1 MTAHLPSGTVAFLFT
16 DIEGSTRLWERDAAA
31 MWRTVHRHNAILGTA
46 IADHGGH
53 HFKTIGDAYQAAFP
67 DVPSAVAAVA
77 AAQRALAAEPWP
89 ETGPIRVRM
98 AVHAGEATPVGG
110 DYLAPCL
117 NRLARLLAT
126 GHGGQALL
134 TDLAAGLARDR
145 LPPGASLRGLGRHR
159 LRDLLEPEEVW
170 QLVLAGLPDRFPP
183 LKSLETHPTNLPAQP
198 NELVGR
204 EAELAA
210 LLPRLTDPATRLLT
224 LTGPGGVGKTR
235 LALQLA
241 ADAIDAFP
249 DGVFLVGLAAV
260 TDPALLPAEIADT
273 LGVREGGGLGLR
285 EALTRHLAPQR
296 LLLLL
301 DNLEQFRPQAAA
313 ARVVGD
319 LLAAAPKLT
328 VLATSRAPLRLRA
341 EQEAPVAPL
350 PTPDPRRHAPPGEL
364 SPLLA
369 ANPSVRLFAQR
380 AQAARPSFALTADNA
395 AAVVEIVSR
404 LDGLP
409 LAIELAA
416 ARTRALSVA
425 ELARRLG
432 GTLDLLA
439 AKIADL
445 PDRQQT
451 LRAAIDWSHDLL
463 APEEQ
468 ALFRRLSVFP
478 GGCTLEAA
486 EAVAG
491 VPQSLALDVLDGITV
506 LLEQSLLR
514 ADETG
519 DETRYRM
526 LETLRA
532 YGRER
537 LAAAGEEEALLDAR
551 DAWLLAR
558 SVEADTHRYQADV
571 GLWHLRLEAE
581 HANIGACL
589 DRALRAGRADDGMLL
604 AANVWQAWR
613 ARGRLAEGRSWLDRL
628 LAAFPGAPARLR
640 YHALIGAGALAGDQG
655 DLLGGTALVE
665 EAVAVARGL
674 ADPLDLAS
682 TLSQLGTMLDKRGL
696 YAEAAHQHKL
706 SLDAFWAG
714 GDRRGESQALN
725 NLALV
730 AQNRGNYDEAT
741 RMFEQSLQIKQEL
754 GNKTGMAITLNNLA
768 VVAYLQDDLA
778 TATRRLEE
786 ALAIDRELDN
796 LPGVAD
802 GLDNLGGILAGEQD
816 LPRAA
821 AMLAEALEIRR
832 DMGDRYSIPFSL
844 ENVGALADA
853 TGDLAMAARMLGATE
868 SLREAVGMARPP
880 DDAERAERDLAT
892 LRSLLGDFA
901 TDAAL
906 AAGRAM
912 GWEAATEEA
921 LAYARRIAAGAGP
934 TPTGEPMPPGGGE
947 TASPPS

>member
-46 IADHGGH
+46 IADHGGF

-145 LPPGASLRGLGRHR
+145 LPTGASLRGLGRHR

-319 LLAAAPKLT
+319 LLAAAPGLT

-380 AQAARPSFALTADNA
+380 AQAAKPSFALTADNA
-395 AAVVEIVSR
+395 AAVAEVVRR

-416 ARTRALSVA
+416 ARSRALSAA

-439 AKIADL
+439 ARIADL

-468 ALFRRLSVFP
+468 VLFRRLSVFA

-486 EAVAG
+486 EAVAN
-491 VPQSLALDVLDGITV
+491 VPAPLALDPLDGVTI

-537 LAAAGEEEALLDAR
+537 LTAAGEEEAALDAR
-551 DAWLLAR
+551 DAWLLAL
-558 SVEADTHRYQADV
+558 SFKVDAHHHREDAGD
-571 GLWHLRLEAE
+571 WHDRLDAE
-581 HANIGACL
+581 HANVGMAL
-589 DRALRAGRADDGMLL
+589 DRALRIGRTDDGLRL
-604 AANVWQAWR
+604 ATNAWQTWR

-628 LAAFPGAPARLR
+628 LAAAADAPPLLR
-640 YHALIGAGALAGDQG
+640 FHALIGSGILAADQG
-655 DLLGGTALVE
+655 DLLGGSALVE
-665 EAVAVARGL
+665 EAIEVARVL
-674 ADPLDLAS
+674 ADPRELAAA
-682 TLSQLGTMLDKRGL
+682 LSHLGTLLDKRGL

-706 SLDAFWAG
+706 SLDSSWAS
-714 GDRRGESQALN
+714 GDRRGESVALN

-730 AQNRGNYDEAT
+730 AQNRGNYDEAA
-741 RMFEQSLQIKQEL
+741 RMFEQSLQIKREL

-778 TATRRLEE
+778 TAVRRLEE

-802 GLDNLGGILAGEQD
+802 GLDNLGGLLVGEQD

-832 DMGDRYSIPFSL
+832 DAGDRYSIPFSL

-853 TGDLAMAARMLGATE
+853 TGDLVMAARMIGASE
-868 SLREAVGMARPP
+868 SLREAVGMVRPP
-880 DDAERAERDLAT
+880 DDAERAERDLAL
-892 LRSLLGDFA
+892 LRSLLGETEANA
-901 TDAAL
+901 TL
-906 AAGRAM
+906 AAGRATD
-912 GWEAATEEA
+912 WEAATEEA
-921 LAYARRIAAGAGP
+921 LAYARRIAAGPAPPPVPADEPPAAPAG
-934 TPTGEPMPPGGGE
+934 G
-947 TASPPS
+947 